1 MHKGVHMS
9 FKWDRVHVWS
19 CEILDQPGAAASKL
33 AILAK
38 AGANLEYIN
47 TQRLPNNPGHGVLY
61 VAPITGPT
69 QTRAARLAGFA
80 ENDDQHLRRIEGDN
94 EAGLAH
100 RLTQQWELANITLQS
115 LTMAVLGAKFVGYA
129 GFDKVHDAN
138 QAAQILADLG
148 VAGSPP
154 KEMSQAAD

>member
-1 MHKGVHMS
+1 MS

-19 CEILDQPGAAASKL
+19 CEIADEPGATAAKL

-47 TQRLPNNPGHGVLY
+47 TQRLAQKPGYGVLHI
-61 VAPITGPT
+61 APITGPT
-69 QTRAARLAGFA
+69 QTRAARSAGFA
-80 ENDDQHLRRIEGDN
+80 ENDDQHLHRIEGDN

-100 RLTQQWELANITLQS
+100 RLTQQWELANITLQG
-115 LTMAVLGAKFVGYA
+115 LMMAVLDTKFVGYA
-129 GFDKVHDAN
+129 GFDTVQDAN

-148 VAGSPP
+148 VGGGNP
-154 KEMSQAAD
+154 KD

>member
-1 MHKGVHMS
+1 MIMS

-19 CEILDQPGAAASKL
+19 CEIVDQPGSTAAKL

-38 AGANLEYIN
+38 AGANLEYVN
-47 TQRLPNNPGHGVLY
+47 TQRLPHKQGHGILH

-69 QTRAARLAGFA
+69 QTRAARSAGFS
-80 ENDDQHLRRIEGDN
+80 ENEDHHLHRIEGDN

-100 RLTQQWELANITLQS
+100 RLTQQWELANISLQG
-115 LTMAVLGAKFVGYA
+115 LMMAVLGTKFVGYA
-129 GFDKVHDAN
+129 GFDTVLDAN

-148 VAGSPP
+148 VAGPP
-154 KEMSQAAD
+154 RD